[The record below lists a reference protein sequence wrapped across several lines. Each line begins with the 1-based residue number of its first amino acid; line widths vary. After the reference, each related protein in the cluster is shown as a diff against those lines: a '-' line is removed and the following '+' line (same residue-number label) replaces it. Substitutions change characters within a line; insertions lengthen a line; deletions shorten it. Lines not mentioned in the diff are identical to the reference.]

1 MLTEDIYSTYDW
13 LRKHIFMY
21 LGGAGLLSLTLVGFV
36 VHFEYRS
43 VVNEKATE
51 RLVSI
56 VLKHKGEIND
66 FLADIATTMRTITM
80 LEPLERLRDQET
92 LEELFHRLQAST
104 DNAYEDLGVIDAQG
118 NHLAYVGPFDLM
130 DKNYSEEKWFAN
142 VMRDEIYISNVF
154 LGFRNLPHFIIAVH
168 HGEGDQSW
176 ILRATVN
183 ADRFGELVEHVRFG
197 ETGHAF
203 LVSSDGLY
211 QTNPRVG
218 GRILDRVPER
228 EFDFKVFEGVRYQHM
243 INHEG
248 KRVFRA
254 MTWMKDNDW
263 LLVVEQ
269 EAGEVLGEFHTERR
283 KAAAFFL
290 GGGLFITLLTLF
302 TIRALSR
309 RVIQVDAE
317 RHLVDEQLLQSQKL
331 ASIGEL
337 SAGIAHEI
345 NNPLAVIG
353 EEAGWMQDLLKR
365 EHFQDVE
372 ELAELQDSL
381 REIVKQAGRCR
392 DITHKLLRF
401 ARKSDAVVRAVG
413 LNKLVEE
420 VIEMREHQAELNNIQ
435 IVRKF
440 EPEIPVVHTDPAQ
453 IRQVLLNLINNAMD
467 ALGQSGQITVSTDMW
482 DKGGAIIRVADNGPG
497 IAKENLGKIFDPFF
511 TTKPPGKGTGLGLS
525 ICHGILEKL
534 GAKISVASKVGEG
547 TVFTVRIP
555 LEPKTQ
561 KSDV

>member
-1 MLTEDIYSTYDW
+1 MPTEDIYRTYDW
-13 LRKHIFMY
+13 LRRHIFVY
-21 LGGAGLLSLTLVGFV
+21 LGGAGLLSLILVGLV
-36 VHFEYRS
+36 VYFEYRS
-43 VVNEKATE
+43 VINEKATE

-56 VLKHKGEIND
+56 ALRHKAEIND

-92 LEELFHRLQAST
+92 LKELFHRLQAST
-104 DNAYEDLGVIDAQG
+104 DNAYEDMGVIDAQG
-118 NHLAYVGPFDLM
+118 NHLAYVGPFDLIDM
-130 DKNYSEEKWFAN
+130 NYSGEKWFLN
-142 VMRDEIYISNVF
+142 VMRDEIYISSVF
-154 LGFRNLPHFIIAVH
+154 LGFRNLPHFIIAVR

-183 ADRFGELVEHVRFG
+183 ADRFGDIVEHVRFG

-203 LVSSDGLY
+203 LVSSDGY
-211 QTNPRVG
+211 FQTNPRIG
-218 GRILDRVPER
+218 GRIMDRVPES
-228 EFDFKVFEGVRYQHM
+228 EFDFEVFDGVRYQHM

-248 KRVFRA
+248 HRVFRA
-254 MTWMKDNDW
+254 ITWMKDNDW

-269 EAGEVLGEFHTERR
+269 EAWEVLGKFHVERR

-290 GGGLFITLLTLF
+290 GGGLFIALLTLV
-302 TIRALSR
+302 TTRALNR
-309 RVIQVDAE
+309 RVVQMDAE

-365 EHFQDVE
+365 EHFQGVE
-372 ELAELQDSL
+372 ELDELQDSL

-401 ARKSDAVVRAVG
+401 ARKSDAVVRAVE
-413 LNKLVEE
+413 LNKLVGE

-435 IVRKF
+435 IIRKF
-440 EPEIPVVHTDPAQ
+440 EPDIPMVHTDPAQ
-453 IRQVLLNLINNAMD
+453 VRQVLLNLINNAMD
-467 ALGQSGQITVSTDMW
+467 ALGQSGKITVSTDMW
-482 DKGGAIIRVADNGPG
+482 EKGGAIIRVADNGPG

-534 GAKISVASKVGEG
+534 GAKISVSSKVGEG
-547 TVFTVRIP
+547 AVFTVRIP

-561 KSDV
+561 KSDT